1 MSKPNLSF
9 RGLADL
15 YLKAYGAAGGAR
27 GIGSVSKCDLTHDEE
42 EKRQP
47 NFGRDGGVLNTTRRL
62 TKVGIALTLQSI
74 SKENL
79 ALALRGRVNSV
90 EGGSVVD
97 EAVVAT
103 LDGLV
108 PLAHLNASDVV
119 VKNEAGTT
127 TYVLGTHYL
136 VTGAGIKPLSGGAG
150 FITEGQELTVSYT
163 YPDQDVIEALTT
175 GAGDYTIFFDGLNEA
190 ENNTNVSV
198 VLHKAKFGLAKSVG
212 LISEDYVNLEIEG
225 ELLVD
230 ASQIGAGK
238 SKFYRWTYPA
248 A

>member
-27 GIGSVSKCDLTHDEE
+27 GIGSVSKCDLTHEEE

-79 ALALRGRVNSV
+79 ALALRGTVSSV
-90 EGGSVVD
+90 EADSVVD

-119 VKNEAGTT
+119 VKNAAGST
-127 TYVLGTHYL
+127 TYVLGTDYL
-136 VTGAGIKPLSGGAG
+136 VTGAGIKPLSTGS
-150 FITEGQELTVSYT
+150 ITENQALKVSYD

-175 GAGDYTIFFDGLNEA
+175 GAGEYTVYFDGLNEA

-212 LISEDYVNLEIEG
+212 LISDDYVNLEIEG

-230 ASQIGAGK
+230 ASQIGVGK
-238 SKFYRWTYPA
+238 SKFYRWTYPGA
-248 A
+248 